1 MSERVC
7 CVVVSPKTESISAIA
22 LAAMANTTMSWSVKS
37 TVSISASNWNFIRSD
52 NNRVGGPQ
60 VPVELGTLE
69 TKAFGGVGPGP
80 PGSSIQRMSLCGVA
94 AGRVVTPPRRDLFFR
109 RTRATTAACERSSD
123 IQERDWNA
131 RDGPKA
137 DIRSWLERCA
147 SSTGTAFVSLYLFI
161 GSFLG

>member
-37 TVSISASNWNFIRSD
+37 TVSISASNWNFIQSD

-69 TKAFGGVGPGP
+69 TNAFGGVGLAT
-80 PGSSIQRMSLCGVA
+80 PGSSIQRVSLCGVA
-94 AGRVVTPPRRDLFFR
+94 SGRVVTPLGATSFCAVIVQPPPLVNEARTFR
-109 RTRATTAACERSSD
+109 NAIGMPAKGQKRTLGPGLNAAHLRLGLPLYLCISLS
-123 IQERDWNA
+123 A
-131 RDGPKA
+131 
-137 DIRSWLERCA
+137 
-147 SSTGTAFVSLYLFI
+147 VSL
-161 GSFLG
+161 